1 MSTNEHFL
9 TSAFKRLINKGRL
22 GHGYLIFGED
32 RDVQRDFAL
41 SLLGFLETK
50 KWGAFD
56 GTLVD
61 GMYITKD
68 EEGTISINVVHE
80 AIRFLWQ
87 TPFTSPRR
95 TVIIEEADCMGHE
108 AQQALLKTAEEP
120 PRNGLVM
127 LLVRNPESLFPT
139 LTSRLQKIYVP
150 RAGIKYLV
158 SSIKYENEE
167 TKRAKEYVAEFLGSD
182 SRGKSQVL
190 KSLMEEE
197 NNALLDAFGEELLY
211 FLAKDPAAN
220 WKALKELLKR
230 ISAMGQFTTNRKLQF
245 EAVIPFL
252 EQ

>member
-1 MSTNEHFL
+1 MSTNEPFL

-87 TPFTSPRR
+87 TPLTSPRR

-139 LTSRLQKIYVP
+139 LVSRLQKIYLP
-150 RAGIKYLV
+150 RSMKHELRIM
-158 SSIKYENEE
+158 NEE
-167 TKRAKEYVAEFLGSD
+167 TKRAKEYVTEFLGSD
-182 SRGKSQVL
+182 PRGKSQVL
-190 KSLMEEE
+190 KSLIEEE
-197 NNALLDAFGEELLY
+197 DNALVDAFTSELLF
-211 FLAKDPAAN
+211 FLAKNPVEN

-230 ISAMGQFTTNRKLQF
+230 IQAMGQFTTNRKLQL
-245 EAVIPFL
+245 EAVIQFL
-252 EQ
+252 P